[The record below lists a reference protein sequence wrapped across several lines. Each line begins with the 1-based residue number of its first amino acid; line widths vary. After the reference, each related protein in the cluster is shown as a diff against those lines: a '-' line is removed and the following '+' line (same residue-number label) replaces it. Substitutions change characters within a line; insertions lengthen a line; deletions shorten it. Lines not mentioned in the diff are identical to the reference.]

1 MAGKRFQTWYNIPVP
16 PFKEERYSSKST
28 TIRFVISGN
37 VPSKKNNQ
45 QAVTV
50 RKIARDWAKKMQQSG
65 KQPTWEDVHTAISMT
80 SSKMRGNAKYIDFV
94 KTYKPIIQEQMKDWS
109 ARLGDKGLVFP
120 LSKATMTLRLYF
132 KNRYI
137 TDTVNKQQTI
147 QDLLVECGVIANDDY
162 RTLNPILSKSA
173 CYYEEIIDDIAFISI
188 TTTLIK

>member
-1 MAGKRFQTWYNIPVP
+1 MVGKRFQTWYNIPVP

-28 TIRFVISGN
+28 TIRFVISGS

-50 RKIARDWAKKMQQSG
+50 RKVARDWVKKMQQNG

-94 KTYKPIIQEQMKDWS
+94 KTYKPIIQEQMKDWTT
-109 ARLGDKGLVFP
+109 RLGDKGLIFP

-162 RTLNPILSKSA
+162 KTLNPILSKSA
-173 CYYEEIIDDIAFISI
+173 CYYEEIIEDIAFISL